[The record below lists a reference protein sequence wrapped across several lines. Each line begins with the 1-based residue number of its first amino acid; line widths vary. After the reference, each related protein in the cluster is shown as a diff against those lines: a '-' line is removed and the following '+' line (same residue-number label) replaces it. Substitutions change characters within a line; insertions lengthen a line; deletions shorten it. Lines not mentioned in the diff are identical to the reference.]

1 MRILPPMFP
10 RASLACPSVYRMSQT
25 PKRRRDHPC
34 FYLHKCAGS
43 IILWMIVK
51 YHQKLY
57 YAAVCCLMCL
67 EATLDSSG
75 P

>member
-1 MRILPPMFP
+1 MRILPPMLP

-25 PKRRRDHPC
+25 QKSRRDRSC
-34 FYLHKCAGS
+34 FYLHICTGS
-43 IILWMIVK
+43 SILWMIVK

-57 YAAVCCLMCL
+57 YAAVCCFMCL